1 MRGDYSLYEKKKNIN
16 YMNQK
21 VPSVT
26 DLVSAIKRNLEGS
39 FRNVTVVGE
48 VTNLSLSSSGHW
60 YLSLSD
66 ANSLLG
72 AAVFKMDAMRNPI
85 MRNLKDGDKVM
96 CSGSISVYPKRGSFQ
111 LIIKRIVP
119 VGKGD
124 LKEQFEKLKKKLA
137 ADGLFDLSHKKAI
150 PEMPKRIAVITALRG
165 AALQDFLNI
174 IKRRAHF
181 MEVMVVPA
189 LVQGDGAPGSIRR
202 ALEATIRFHLKHE
215 SEGNKDKL
223 LDTIV
228 LTRGGGSLEDLWAFN
243 DEALAWDIFNCP
255 IPTISAVGHQVDFSI
270 SDYVADMRCETP
282 SAAAEILTNT
292 QKNIV
297 DRLDNTRRHLLSSMK
312 NQLADKK
319 YFLSQ
324 RTPKRILDKLRQRV
338 NSYQAQ
344 VETLNPVTRKYELVP
359 YQQYQYELDMKIDS
373 LKRSL
378 MLNLERKSQKLERL
392 YELMGAVNPKNVLSR
407 GYAYTEFDGQVL
419 SQAKDFEKL
428 DSTSK
433 FKIHYAD
440 GSVEA
445 TKV

>member
-1 MRGDYSLYEKKKNIN
+1 MRKDFSDWKKHQNIN

-21 VPSVT
+21 VPTVT

-66 ANSLLG
+66 PNSLLG
-72 AAVFKMDAMRNPI
+72 AAVFKMDAMRNPV

-111 LIIKRIVP
+111 LIVKRIVP
-119 VGKGD
+119 IGKGD
-124 LKEQFEKLKKKLA
+124 LKEQFERLKKKLA

-150 PEMPKRIAVITALRG
+150 PDMPKRIAVITARRG

-215 SEGNKDKL
+215 EAGNTEKV
-223 LDTIV
+223 LDAIV

-243 DEALAWDIFNCP
+243 DEALAWDIYNCP
-255 IPTISAVGHQVDFSI
+255 LPTISAVGHQVDFSI
-270 SDYVADMRCETP
+270 SDYVADLRCETP

-292 QKNIV
+292 QKTIV
-297 DRLDNTRRHLLSSMK
+297 DKLENSKRHLVNGIQTRLS
-312 NQLADKK
+312 DHK
-319 YFLSQ
+319 YSLSQ
-324 RTPKRILDKLRQRV
+324 KSPQKILDQLWKRLHA
-338 NSYQAQ
+338 YQSQ
-344 VETLNPVTRKYELVP
+344 VESMNPVTRKYELIP
-359 YQQYQYELDMKIDS
+359 YQQYQYELDMKIES
-373 LKRSL
+373 LRNSL
-378 MLNLERKSQKLERL
+378 LLSVERKTQKLERMKG
-392 YELMGAVNPKNVLSR
+392 LMDAINPRNVLSR
-407 GYAYTEFDGQVL
+407 GYAYTEVEGKVL
-419 SQAKDFEKL
+419 SSAKDFESIDKAVN
-428 DSTSK
+428 
-433 FKIHYAD
+433 FKIHYND
-440 GSVEA
+440 GFVEA
-445 TKV
+445 NKV